1 LQRPEVGE
9 GQLVVDRLF
18 DLDSGRSQHPVAEL
32 EARHEVPV
40 CDLAALP
47 EREPERLTLVGK
59 DQQADEAFRLA
70 EPPQHLLADNGG
82 IGDRLIA
89 GVRACETD
97 VHANVLP
104 GGSSPA
110 SSQVR
115 PALGGGNFRPRPPI
129 NLSLVDHAHDHTHRL
144 TADRRA
150 LTVALALVVAVMVG
164 EIVAGLIGGSLAL
177 LADAGHMLTDA
188 AALGFALFAAA
199 MSARPAA
206 GRWTFGYSRLEILA
220 AQANGLTLGL
230 LALWV
235 VWSAIHR
242 LIDPH
247 DVRGGLVLVVALAGA
262 LASLAASFVLAR
274 ASRESLNV
282 RGAFLHVLTDVAAFG
297 AAALAGAL
305 ILATGWDRFD
315 PIASLVVAGLML
327 WSSVLLLREST
338 VIFLEGA
345 PADADP
351 DAIGRALVAEG
362 DVVEVHD
369 LHVWT
374 VTSGFPALSAHVL
387 VTPGADCHAARRR
400 LERILADRFGLTHT
414 TLQVDH
420 AEPATVELGAATAR
434 STPLSQR

>member
-1 LQRPEVGE
+1 LHLPRFGP
-9 GQLVVDRLF
+9 RRAARTF
-18 DLDSGRSQHPVAEL
+18 DSGS
-32 EARHEVPV
+32 
-40 CDLAALP
+40 
-47 EREPERLTLVGK
+47 
-59 DQQADEAFRLA
+59 
-70 EPPQHLLADNGG
+70 
-82 IGDRLIA
+82 
-89 GVRACETD
+89 
-97 VHANVLP
+97 
-104 GGSSPA
+104 
-110 SSQVR
+110 
-115 PALGGGNFRPRPPI
+115 PI

-150 LTVALALVVAVMVG
+150 LTVALVLVAAVMVG
-164 EIVAGLIGGSLAL
+164 EIVAGIIGGSLAL

-188 AALGFALFAAA
+188 AALAFALFAAA

-242 LIDPH
+242 LVDPH

-262 LASLAASFVLAR
+262 LASLAATLVLAR

-327 WSSVLLLREST
+327 WSSAQLLREST
-338 VIFLEGA
+338 LIFLERA

-351 DAIGRALVAEG
+351 DAIGRALVAEQG
-362 DVVEVHD
+362 VVEVHD

-400 LERILADRFGLTHT
+400 LERTLAERFGLTHT

-420 AEPATVELGAATAR
+420 AEPATVELGEATAR
-434 STPLSQR
+434 STPVQQR